1 MKLLCAYY
9 DLIFPTL
16 PPLSCLPSGLLSH
29 TGFSLACLS
38 LLPDLSHGYLYLSM
52 TLSMSTKLDGGGC
65 KRSLTEEAPRRDFS
79 DDKHGLTS
87 SDLCCLLPEVAP
99 PKFTIQSDDKHV
111 CTVDVR
117 SSKVCGIGLLNNKA
131 QHVFHPFERDNSDV
145 AMIILGSWF
154 FLNCLVCFLKKL
166 NMLRLM
172 VYTY

>member
-1 MKLLCAYY
+1 
-9 DLIFPTL
+9 IFPTL

-38 LLPDLSHGYLYLSM
+38 LLPDLSHG
-52 TLSMSTKLDGGGC
+52 GC
-65 KRSLTEEAPRRDFS
+65 RRSLTEEAPRRDFS

-111 CTVDVR
+111 SVDVR

-145 AMIILGSWF
+145 AMITTWVMVL
-154 FLNCLVCFLKKL
+154 LKL
-166 NMLRLM
+166 PRLLFEEIEHAKSG
-172 VYTY
+172 